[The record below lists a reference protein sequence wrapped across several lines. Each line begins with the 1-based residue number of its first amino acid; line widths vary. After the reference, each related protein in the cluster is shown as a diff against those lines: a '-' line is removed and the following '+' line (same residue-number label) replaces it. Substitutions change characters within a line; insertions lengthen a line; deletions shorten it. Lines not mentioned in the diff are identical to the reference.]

1 MSTEN
6 AENISTTDSLAIL
19 AGVKKRAVLYKDTA
33 NQKKAADKKKA
44 WEEAAECLEKPVETV
59 RGHCKNRRS
68 SLLRRIKSK
77 AKQVSR
83 ESVTSLS
90 KQNMSIEVQ
99 KQLAAVLE

>member
-6 AENISTTDSLAIL
+6 AENISAKDSIAIL
-19 AGVKKRAVLYKDTA
+19 EK
-33 NQKKAADKKKA
+33 KKAADKKKA

-99 KQLAAVLE
+99 KQLAAVL